1 MPAIV
6 KCKNRLMKKF
16 LHGYWFVSLTILM
29 LVLGLSLLGQGAEV
43 AADFAFAISGVV
55 GLVLSLQWLVAAIRE
70 GALGSD
76 VLAAI
81 SILATAITGEWIAA
95 AVISLML
102 ASGRALETWAEGR
115 AKSQLEALLARAP
128 QQANLVLTDGT
139 TRSAPL
145 SEVGLGSRILVR
157 SGEVV
162 PIDGTLV
169 TPGTFDESALTGEP
183 LPVYR
188 GINEE
193 VASGVLN
200 AAGGV
205 ELTTT
210 QTSETSTYSALV
222 RLVQQARA
230 ASSPTV
236 RIANRWA
243 AWFVPFAVALALGTW
258 LVTGKYAYAVAV
270 IVAATPCPLILA
282 VPVAIIA
289 GMAKAATSGSIIKG
303 GAALEQLARVKV
315 ILLDKTGTLTHGG
328 PEVASVAVAD
338 GVEKVWLLGLV
349 GSLEQHSPHVVAKSL
364 VAHAVLSGATLAPVS
379 DVLEEH
385 GNGLSGKVDGH
396 HLRVGQPVGEL
407 PAWANL
413 NASLLVAVEVDGKLE
428 ALIGLDDPIREESR
442 QTISD
447 LRALGVDRTIL
458 VSGDRHSTVE
468 SVAKEVGVDAYFAE
482 CKPEHKLEI
491 LQTEKAKTA
500 GTVVAVGDGIND
512 APALAA
518 ADVGV
523 AMGARGA
530 TAASEAADV
539 VIIEDSIHHLAVA
552 VDIAQ
557 GARNRALQA
566 SGVGMTLAIAAML
579 ASAFGLLNATAAAIS
594 QELIDACAILWALVP
609 AGSQLRK
616 SATRTRN

>member
-1 MPAIV
+1 
-6 KCKNRLMKKF
+6 MKKF

-115 AKSQLEALLARAP
+115 ANSQLEALLARAP
-128 QQANLVLTDGT
+128 QQASLVLTDGT
-139 TRSAPL
+139 TRSVPL
-145 SEVGLGSRILVR
+145 SEVALGSRILVR

-188 GINEE
+188 GVNEE

-200 AAGGV
+200 TAGGV
-205 ELTTT
+205 ELITT

-258 LVTGKYAYAVAV
+258 LVTGNYAYAVAV

-338 GVEKVWLLGLV
+338 GVDKVWLLGLV
-349 GSLEQHSPHVVAKSL
+349 GSLEQHSPHVVAKAL
-364 VAHAVLSGATLAPVS
+364 VAHAVLGGAALSPAS
-379 DVLEEH
+379 DVLEDH
-385 GNGLSGKVDGH
+385 GNGLSGRVAGH

-413 NASLLVAVEVDGKLE
+413 DASLLVAVEVDSKL
-428 ALIGLDDPIREESR
+428 AGLVGLDDPIREESR
-442 QTISD
+442 QTIAD
-447 LRALGVDRTIL
+447 LRSLGVARTIL

-491 LQTEKAKTA
+491 LQTEKAKTG

-539 VIIEDSIHHLAVA
+539 VIIEDSIAHLAVA

-566 SGVGMTLAIAAML
+566 SGVGMSLAIAAML

-609 AGSQLRK
+609 AGSQLRR
-616 SATRTRN
+616 SARKART